1 MDRLDKEVVAA
12 NVKRFIQANGYSKQ
26 SFAKKLSMPRI
37 AIDQMLAGKM
47 QVEELHKHLEKMTAV
62 FQLRPTYFLNPCQF
76 ESPKHAEMLRFSN
89 QLSQLKEQNPKNQQL
104 LSDLEDVLDIA
115 ALYL

>member
-1 MDRLDKEVVAA
+1 MDRLDKEIVAA
-12 NVKRFIQANGYSKQ
+12 NVKQFIQANGYSKK
-26 SFAKKLSMPRI
+26 SFVKKLSMPSV
-37 AIDQMLAGKM
+37 ALDQLLAGKM

-62 FQLRPTYFLNPCQF
+62 FQLTPTYFLNPRPF
-76 ESPKHAEMLRFSN
+76 EGPKHAEMLRFSN
-89 QLSQLKEQNPKNQQL
+89 QLNQLIRKPQNQQL